1 MTHPSGTHHTKAT
14 VTVRKD
20 GGRWAVS
27 FPCDC
32 PDLSFR
38 RHDVALTTHHHCPPP
53 WAPIP
58 ARQKRLTRSVR

>member
-1 MTHPSGTHHTKAT
+1 MTHPSDTHHTAAT

-20 GGRWAVS
+20 GNRWQVT

-38 RHDVALTTHHHCPPP
+38 R
-53 WAPIP
+53 APIP
-58 ARQKRLTRSVR
+58 ARRKRLTRAVR